1 MSSNM
6 NQEVIQQ
13 QAATY
18 VARLY
23 SGELSAEEEMQIYV
37 WCDRSPEHQQEFD
50 SMLAIWDTSN
60 QLFQTAQP
68 NKNKKK
74 NKKNAY
80 WLTSIAASLVC
91 TVLVMWYLTLPG
103 PAPLYQAAIPKP
115 NTYHTAIGEIST
127 VGLPDGSAV
136 TLNTDSAIRINFTG
150 QQRRVWLER
159 GEAFF
164 DVAKDESRIFSINT
178 GEKTIRVIGTKF
190 NVRKSDATLKV
201 SVTEGLVAIQPS
213 ALPSSEHIDFEEA
226 ETLLPAGS
234 VGAFNGTSE
243 VITHVTSKEVL
254 ANQQWRQGIFRFNNE
269 PLANVITEFN
279 RYRLKKITLQNRDLG
294 KLKISGVFKLKDGD
308 SILSALEAALPVE
321 IDRYPEYIE
330 LSARN

>member
-1 MSSNM
+1 MSSNV
-6 NQEVIQQ
+6 NQEVIQK

-23 SGELSAEEEMQIYV
+23 SGELSAEEEMQIYA

-68 NKNKKK
+68 K
-74 NKKNAY
+74 KKNAY
-80 WLTSIAASLVC
+80 WLTGIAASLVC
-91 TVLVMWYLTLPG
+91 TVLAMWYLAIPG
-103 PAPLYQAAIPKP
+103 PTPLYQASIPKP
-115 NTYHTAIGEIST
+115 NIYHTAVGELST
-127 VGLPDGSAV
+127 VGLPDGSVV
-136 TLNTDSAIRINFTG
+136 TLNTESAIRIDFTG

-164 DVAKDESRIFSINT
+164 DVAKDENRIFSINT

-234 VGAFNGTSE
+234 VGAFSGTSE
-243 VITHVTSKEVL
+243 VITRVTSKEVL

-279 RYRLKKITLQNRDLG
+279 RYRMKKITLQNRDLG

-330 LSARN
+330 LSARH